1 MKTTIRKLVCLLTV
15 ICLVLPVIA
24 GAAGGAIFK
33 PSDNYDEHD
42 ANALREFLNQ
52 ESRYGGL
59 NGQQLNPYYNPDDP
73 STWGGV
79 SWNQDG
85 RIVDITWIGRL
96 VTGSIDLSDCT
107 EIRSLNFYMCGMTS
121 INVSGC
127 SRLIT
132 LNCEGNG
139 LNYLNVDGCSDLS
152 GLICNNNEL
161 TALDLEDCT
170 NLKSLNCM
178 NNDLTGLDLT
188 NCVELANLYTWNNP
202 LKSVML
208 NSSNMEMS
216 PVSVT
221 ALENGSVPL
230 DTIRIGDK
238 NFLRAVA
245 LADNSYAFEG
255 WYNGDGDLVSESIQY
270 IMKEPGQYE
279 LEARFEYTGVDR
291 PDLASLRAFLETED
305 ANGVKNG
312 DKVAWDG
319 ITYDPDDP
327 ETWCG
332 VRWSDVPR
340 TEESHIT
347 SLEWSGRGLVGS
359 LNLSGLPLLSDA
371 YLSGNNLSSLN
382 LSDSVTLKTLQAASS
397 GLLSIDVTGCSE
409 LEELNV
415 DRNLLT
421 ELSIEGCLSLKRLDC
436 NTMANL
442 TELNLSDGVS
452 LERVYCQSTALSE
465 IDVSPCVSLLGIY
478 ANENPDLTSI
488 DVSNCPN
495 IETISVDS
503 CSIEELDLS
512 GITTLVS
519 LDCDENGMKTLKLD
533 GCTSLRSLSCN
544 ENELT
549 ELDLSGCGALILLSA
564 GENNLNS
571 LNIDDCVNIE
581 SLYINDNNLS
591 GVLDLRSY
599 NALDTLE
606 CYYNNLT
613 ELYLS
618 GNLIYVYCYGNDLAK
633 LEIEASQ
640 NLWRLHCYD
649 NNLIELD
656 VDNFINLEELYC
668 QDNDIERLEIGG
680 CTNLKVLYT
689 SGNPLNYIHTNS
701 EWMGAYP
708 VTVSSQTGGHVEL
721 QREQVWI
728 QYLPL
733 TAAAYADEGYEF
745 TGWYDENG
753 ELVSTV
759 SPFIMETGS
768 YNIEARFASLNDTYT
783 VTFIDG
789 LTGDTIDVQTIPEGG
804 DAVEPEA
811 PEHEGYEFT
820 GWDGDFTN
828 VTSDLTIT
836 ALYEEVM
843 NYSVEVGDV
852 SANQGGRVL
861 VPISMDSLASGVF
874 TISYDSEAL
883 RYITYTNPDANAFVL
898 INESEPGMLDI
909 AVVNPN
915 GNYDGE
921 CISLEFA
928 VSADAIGT
936 YGLDLTVTDGA
947 SIADGTTISVDG
959 DDISAVSGSITVS
972 TEYTVTFNY
981 MVDGEWVSETQ
992 TVAAGEAAT
1001 SPETQP
1007 QPHGITQ
1014 YIFLSWDADFS
1025 AVYSDIEVTA
1035 QYGLLGDVY
1044 TDDQLSISDA
1054 MMIMRSAAGME
1065 QLSESQIPLADV
1077 NGSGALDIVDALYLI
1092 RLIIGTESFNR

>member
-1 MKTTIRKLVCLLTV
+1 ML
-15 ICLVLPVIA
+15 
-24 GAAGGAIFK
+24 
-33 PSDNYDEHD
+33 
-42 ANALREFLNQ
+42 
-52 ESRYGGL
+52 
-59 NGQQLNPYYNPDDP
+59 
-73 STWGGV
+73 
-79 SWNQDG
+79 
-85 RIVDITWIGRL
+85 
-96 VTGSIDLSDCT
+96 
-107 EIRSLNFYMCGMTS
+107 
-121 INVSGC
+121 
-127 SRLIT
+127 
-132 LNCEGNG
+132 
-139 LNYLNVDGCSDLS
+139 LS
-152 GLICNNNEL
+152 GDEFGQTKKGNNN
-161 TALDLEDCT
+161 
-170 NLKSLNCM
+170 S
-178 NNDLTGLDLT
+178 
-188 NCVELANLYTWNNP
+188 
-202 LKSVML
+202 
-208 NSSNMEMS
+208 
-216 PVSVT
+216 
-221 ALENGSVPL
+221 
-230 DTIRIGDK
+230 
-238 NFLRAVA
+238 
-245 LADNSYAFEG
+245 
-255 WYNGDGDLVSESIQY
+255 
-270 IMKEPGQYE
+270 
-279 LEARFEYTGVDR
+279 
-291 PDLASLRAFLETED
+291 
-305 ANGVKNG
+305 
-312 DKVAWDG
+312 
-319 ITYDPDDP
+319 
-327 ETWCG
+327 
-332 VRWSDVPR
+332 
-340 TEESHIT
+340 
-347 SLEWSGRGLVGS
+347 
-359 LNLSGLPLLSDA
+359 
-371 YLSGNNLSSLN
+371 
-382 LSDSVTLKTLQAASS
+382 
-397 GLLSIDVTGCSE
+397 
-409 LEELNV
+409 
-415 DRNLLT
+415 
-421 ELSIEGCLSLKRLDC
+421 
-436 NTMANL
+436 
-442 TELNLSDGVS
+442 
-452 LERVYCQSTALSE
+452 
-465 IDVSPCVSLLGIY
+465 
-478 ANENPDLTSI
+478 
-488 DVSNCPN
+488 
-495 IETISVDS
+495 
-503 CSIEELDLS
+503 
-512 GITTLVS
+512 
-519 LDCDENGMKTLKLD
+519 
-533 GCTSLRSLSCN
+533 
-544 ENELT
+544 
-549 ELDLSGCGALILLSA
+549 
-564 GENNLNS
+564 
-571 LNIDDCVNIE
+571 
-581 SLYINDNNLS
+581 
-591 GVLDLRSY
+591 
-599 NALDTLE
+599 
-606 CYYNNLT
+606 
-613 ELYLS
+613 
-618 GNLIYVYCYGNDLAK
+618 
-633 LEIEASQ
+633 
-640 NLWRLHCYD
+640 
-649 NNLIELD
+649 
-656 VDNFINLEELYC
+656 YC